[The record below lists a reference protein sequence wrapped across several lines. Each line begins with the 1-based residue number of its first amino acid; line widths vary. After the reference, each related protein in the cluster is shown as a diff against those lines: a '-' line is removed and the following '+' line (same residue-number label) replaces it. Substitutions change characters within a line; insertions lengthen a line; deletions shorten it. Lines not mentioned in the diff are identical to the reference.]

1 MKDQWLRQVRDA
13 YQRWVWGTELAR
25 LSRPRRAVVRGVRL
39 LHHLVRD
46 LSEGQ
51 LTLRA
56 MSLVYTTLLSLVPLL
71 AVSFSVLKAFG
82 VHNQLE
88 PLLLNF
94 LAPLGENGIEL
105 GIRIVTFVENMKVG
119 VLGSVGLAFLIYTVV
134 SLVQKIEA
142 SFNYIWHIDS
152 SRRLVRRFSDYMSVI
167 LVGPVLVFSAL
178 GITAAVMA
186 SSVMQQ
192 LAAVEPVATLIHI
205 AGRVVPYVLV
215 CGAFT
220 FIYVFIP
227 NTKVHLS
234 AAAIGGV
241 VAGILWET
249 TGWLFASFVAGS
261 TRYTAIYSGFAI
273 VIIFMIWLYLS
284 WLILLLGAQIAYYQQ
299 HPTVLRL
306 RHGEGRLG
314 NEARE
319 RLAILL
325 MVAIGY
331 HYYHGR
337 PLWTLERL
345 AQELAVPPPALQ
357 ETLGLLERGG
367 FISQTADDPPAYYPA
382 RDIETISLRAVLEA
396 VRHADGSD
404 AARQPWPGDP
414 VVDEVMRGVE
424 GSIAEAVADRTV
436 KDLVLAR
443 PPAPD
448 PE

>member
-1 MKDQWLRQVRDA
+1 MKDQWLRRVRDG
-13 YQRWVWGTELAR
+13 YQRWVWDAELAR
-25 LSRPRRAVVRGVRL
+25 LSRPRRAVVRSVRL

-46 LSEGQ
+46 LAEGQ

-105 GIRIVTFVENMKVG
+105 GIRIVSFVENMKVG

-142 SFNYIWHIDS
+142 SFNYIWRIDS

-186 SSVMQQ
+186 SGVMQQ

-205 AGRVVPYVLV
+205 VGRLVPYVLV

-234 AAAIGGV
+234 AAATGGV
-241 VAGILWET
+241 VAGVLWET

-261 TRYTAIYSGFAI
+261 TQYTAIYSGFAI
-273 VIIFMIWLYLS
+273 ILIFMIWLYLS

-299 HPTVLRL
+299 HPTLLRL
-306 RHGEGRLG
+306 RHDEGRLG

-325 MVAIGY
+325 MFVIGY

-337 PLWTLERL
+337 PPWTHERL

-357 ETLGLLERGG
+357 ETLRLLERGG

-382 RDIETISLRAVLEA
+382 RDIETISLQAVLEA

-404 AARQPWPGDP
+404 ATRQPWPGGD
-414 VVDEVMRGVE
+414 VVDEVMRRVE
-424 GSIAEAVADRTV
+424 GSIAEAVAGKTV
-436 KDLVLAR
+436 KDLVLAQ
-443 PPAPD
+443 PSAPGA
-448 PE
+448 E